1 MSTPTRRSGRE
12 RKSNPRYATVEWDK
26 ETIRNLRASSE
37 SSGSSLHEDL
47 AASQGEKD
55 DLELELAGESDSSA
69 AVGDDAFSVRSA
81 LSQGSEVAISNDDRD
96 NNDDETEADAGNRVP
111 SSQTR
116 LAPRVPITNGSP
128 SAAHSR
134 GVTRDVL
141 KSTPKDAIYYE
152 TYGPC
157 VDDLVDVLRARDT
170 WLKGRDIT
178 IPSRQTLSEA
188 EQIPFEDV
196 ALPTSN
202 ENVPRRDDPV
212 YNSLSEQQLLEDIEQ
227 HHLQTRYVAD
237 GQNPHLVFMGPYGKE
252 QKYHVAQ
259 GASLDYGQAWKTEGV
274 ANGQNGHSY
283 HQGWILNLG
292 EKVQSVSW
300 APSNKPHQYLAVG
313 CRCTSAQRDSRTEQ
327 RSGAPAFSASSPYPS
342 NIQIWKFA
350 TEETTFPGVRTLAM
364 VHQPVLAMV
373 IATDWGNTH
382 QVRWRPAEGVTN
394 VDGAGGTGE
403 GSFRGVLGVLSSD
416 GRARV
421 ITVSIPE
428 GLKDRPPLIVRVQR
442 AGCEIAPP
450 QGTSFTAFAFA
461 TPSDIILGCTDGSI
475 HLFDL
480 TESTA
485 KNKFPVSYMSHSL
498 HNTYVIAV
506 TPATPSRFSH
516 FVSSVSAS
524 GDLVLVDL
532 RSPEQD
538 HISIHRAC
546 FPNRDLVYSPLSR
559 SFITALDRAGNT
571 HIDSSSSTYIMCHH
585 MRQFHASH
593 RVAKLPDYGG
603 TATALAASPWHP
615 CILASNARG
624 TVMATNFLRKVL
636 PQTRKDLPRS
646 KATTGA
652 YIQKICEYEWRPLTK
667 DELRDEAGTELSS
680 GAETMRVIGPPGNM
694 YHGHDVRPG
703 ASKFTEG
710 FKPDR
715 IHVGHPVVSKK
726 ESPQLQELG
735 AAEATFEEEQAVT
748 VMEWNVNRHCA
759 GLVAIGWGSGLLRVQ
774 DLAHDLES

>member
-12 RKSNPRYATVEWDK
+12 RKSNPRYATVGWDK
-26 ETIRNLRASSE
+26 ETLRNLRASSE
-37 SSGSSLHEDL
+37 SSGSSLQDDL

-55 DLELELAGESDSSA
+55 ELELELAGESDSSA
-69 AVGDDAFSVRSA
+69 AIEDDAFSMRSA
-81 LSQGSEVAISNDDRD
+81 LSQSSEVAIYNDDHD
-96 NNDDETEADAGNRVP
+96 NDHDETEIDASSRVL
-111 SSQTR
+111 SSQTL
-116 LAPRVPITNGSP
+116 LAPRVPITNGP
-128 SAAHSR
+128 ASATHSR

-152 TYGPC
+152 TYGPG

-188 EQIPFEDV
+188 EPIPSEDV
-196 ALPTSN
+196 RLPTST
-202 ENVPRRDDPV
+202 ENLLTPDDPV
-212 YNSLSEQQLLEDIEQ
+212 YQSLSEQQLLEDIEQ
-227 HHLQTRYVAD
+227 DHLQTRYVAG
-237 GQNPHLVFMGPYGKE
+237 GQKPHLAFIGPHGKE
-252 QKYHVAQ
+252 QKYHIAQ
-259 GASLDYGQAWKTEGV
+259 GASLDFGQAWKTEGV
-274 ANGQNGHSY
+274 ANGQTAHSY

-292 EKVQSVSW
+292 EKVQSVAW
-300 APSNKPHQYLAVG
+300 APSNKSDQYLAVA

-350 TEETTFPGVRTLAM
+350 TEETTFSGVRTLAM
-364 VHQPVLAMV
+364 AHPPVLAMV
-373 IATDWGNTH
+373 IATDWGDTH
-382 QVRWRPAEGVTN
+382 QLRWRPAEGTT
-394 VDGAGGTGE
+394 DLEGAGGSDE
-403 GSFRGVLGVLSSD
+403 GNFRGVLGVLSSD

-421 ITVSIPE
+421 MTVSIPD
-428 GLKDRPPLIVRVQR
+428 GLKDRQPLTVQAQR
-442 AGCEIAPP
+442 AGCEIVPTH
-450 QGTSFTAFAFA
+450 GKSFTALAFA
-461 TPSDIILGCTDGSI
+461 TPSDVILGCTDGSI

-485 KNKFPVSYMSHSL
+485 QDKSPVSYMSHSL

-506 TPATPSRFSH
+506 TPATPSRLSH

-546 FPNRDLVYSPLSR
+546 FPNRDLVYSPLTR

-593 RVAKLPDYGG
+593 RVAKLPDHGG

-615 CILASNARG
+615 CILASNACG

-667 DELRDEAGTELSS
+667 DELRGAGAEPSGTET
-680 GAETMRVIGPPGNM
+680 ARVVLGPPKDL

-703 ASKFTEG
+703 ASRFSEG

-726 ESPQLQELG
+726 ESSKLHELG

-748 VMEWNVNRHCA
+748 VIEWNVNRHCA